1 MFKIHALH
9 SALQSDSECYEVKK
23 QIVKYSENKHAIYY
37 YMQFPLGYSSL
48 NDLNEIKQ
56 KSCI

>member
-48 NDLNEIKQ
+48 NDLNWMK
-56 KSCI
+56 